1 MTHIRT
7 YTLRLTEGDH
17 TFPVKVR
24 AQFLR
29 GRAQTMEEPS
39 EPDEAAIQAVY
50 LANFPETGDIY
61 ETLSDEQLA
70 YLEDAWLEAWHD
82 EQRAQ
87 NDEK

>member
-61 ETLSDEQLA
+61 ETFVRRSTPAD
-70 YLEDAWLEAWHD
+70 LEAAWLEAWHD

-87 NDEK
+87 ND